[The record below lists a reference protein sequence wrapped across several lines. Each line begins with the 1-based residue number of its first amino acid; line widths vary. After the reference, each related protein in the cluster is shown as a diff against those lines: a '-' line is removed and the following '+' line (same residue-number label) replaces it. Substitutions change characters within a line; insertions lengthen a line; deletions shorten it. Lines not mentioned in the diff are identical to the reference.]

1 MEYDEKNMCDFFIFF
16 INLLVHI
23 YDMDTIN
30 SCVNDTFQFF
40 YYVVH
45 YMRLY
50 TFAKDSGVKIFDAVS
65 RKKKSSRQ

>member
-1 MEYDEKNMCDFFIFF
+1 MKRTCVTFSYFF